1 MAGGFVGL
9 AGGLLLLAFVV
20 ENTPYWVMA
29 IMLFIFGFG
38 LAFVSVP
45 QSALFVA
52 EAPKSSFGPVTSF
65 RTTVGQLGYAMGFA
79 VSAALVNAFGQRNLL
94 GRLEESGVQASHLG
108 KALDDVRL
116 FMQSGNDPSGELAK
130 KAVDDLGPAY
140 AAGFNWAVGLSGIA
154 VGLLGVITVLLLII
168 GLRQSK
174 SDQKEAPQSSA
185 SS

>member
-1 MAGGFVGL
+1 
-9 AGGLLLLAFVV
+9 
-20 ENTPYWVMA
+20 
-29 IMLFIFGFG
+29 
-38 LAFVSVP
+38 
-45 QSALFVA
+45 
-52 EAPKSSFGPVTSF
+52 
-65 RTTVGQLGYAMGFA
+65 VGQLGYAMGFA

-174 SDQKEAPQSSA
+174 SDQKESPQSSA